1 MEEIEDRFTSD
12 QRHDIL
18 NIISAHLPIDREAI
32 RAFEDRNDALQ
43 TNADQVDQRDVIFD
57 DQDGEEVYVGPE
69 DDSEQ
74 QGMADPDDD
83 MNMLENE
90 APGGTAIDD
99 EGQDD

>member
-43 TNADQVDQRDVIFD
+43 TNADQVNQRDVIFD

-69 DDSEQ
+69 DGSEQ